1 GPNGYKLGVPPE
13 PPMIPI
19 RLIAV
24 SLAACGLAA
33 CASSNVYTGADA
45 GVHHFNQIGRRP
57 PAPAVKPAAQP
68 STQMAAATPPV
79 RSSSAP
85 LSAAPDAAASAPVA
99 PGQGSTQLALAA
111 PLHSAAPAQG
121 GAASLDEAR
130 RRVIALLSAEGFDP
144 EPDSRGVVISAS
156 RMATANDDA
165 GEAVCGVRAL
175 SRPRMYAANVDV
187 RLAPGAQGVEVGVD
201 AHFEEMDQNLVSG
214 ELSKHACAS
223 RGVLEAQVRRAA
235 TGG

>member
-1 GPNGYKLGVPPE
+1 MVNV
-13 PPMIPI
+13 

-24 SLAACGLAA
+24 SLASCGLAA
-33 CASSNVYTGADA
+33 CAGSNVYTGADTGA
-45 GVHHFNQIGRRP
+45 HRFSQIGRP
-57 PAPAVKPAAQP
+57 AVDAAPAVRTAPTP
-68 STQMAAATPPV
+68 VQMAAAPP
-79 RSSSAP
+79 SAPAPLAAAP
-85 LSAAPDAAASAPVA
+85 LSAAPRVAAPAADAPASIAPLASARQPTRLAAVAPLAASAA
-99 PGQGSTQLALAA
+99 
-111 PLHSAAPAQG
+111 AQG
-121 GAASLDEAR
+121 RLSLDEAR
-130 RRVIALLSAEGFDP
+130 RRVVALLSAEGFDP
-144 EPDSRGVVISAS
+144 DARGDVISAS
-156 RMATANDDA
+156 RMATVNDDA

-187 RLAPGAQGVEVGVD
+187 HLAPVAQGVEVGVD